1 MEVKAMLVRVSGEFE
16 TADIAEIVSGR
27 IKSGVK
33 GIKRTGIVYNR
44 EATAL
49 DGIEHKTRYTLLPT
63 AVTTQNYFTA
73 VIESDIS
80 KSMIE
85 EPKLRSNAYLYI
97 ICDAES
103 ANNVRS
109 LMLSFGGMKVKVSDS

>member
-1 MEVKAMLVRVSGEFE
+1 MLIRVSGEFE

-33 GIKRTGIVYNR
+33 GIRRTGIVYNR

-63 AVTTQNYFTA
+63 AITAQNYFTA

-85 EPKLRSNAYLYI
+85 EPRFRSTAYLYI
-97 ICDAES
+97 ICDSES
-103 ANNVRS
+103 ADNVKS
-109 LMLSFGGMKVKVSDS
+109 LMSAYGGMKIKVSDS